1 MFPVIGSGVLFS
13 FYLLFKFFSKDYI
26 NYLLTAYF
34 ALFGTVS
41 LGGLLGTLLHSL
53 LPVGLAM
60 KAARSLSLLRISD
73 KKVDF
78 AVEITWP
85 KVLAFILAAGFTAHY
100 SLTKNWISSNLL
112 GLSFAFTAIKVL
124 HLDSFKTGMILLS
137 GLFLY
142 DIFWVFGTDVMVSV
156 ARSFDVP
163 VKLLFPRNIIL
174 NPTSEFTM
182 LGLGDIV
189 IPGSMVALCLRFDR
203 HLTPEKLHSHYSKYY
218 FKACYAAY
226 ILGLLTTM
234 TVMHVFKA
242 AQPALLYLS
251 PACILAP
258 LLVAAA
264 RRQLSALFTFSTE
277 EKKEIVVK
285 ED

>member
-1 MFPVIGSGVLFS
+1 
-13 FYLLFKFFSKDYI
+13 
-26 NYLLTAYF
+26 
-34 ALFGTVS
+34 
-41 LGGLLGTLLHSL
+41 
-53 LPVGLAM
+53 
-60 KAARSLSLLRISD
+60 
-73 KKVDF
+73 
-78 AVEITWP
+78 
-85 KVLAFILAAGFTAHY
+85 
-100 SLTKNWISSNLL
+100 
-112 GLSFAFTAIKVL
+112 
-124 HLDSFKTGMILLS
+124 MILLA

-174 NPTSEFTM
+174 NPNSEFTM

-189 IPGSMVALCLRFDR
+189 IPGAMVALSLRFDR
-203 HLTPEKLHSHYSKYY
+203 HLTPENQSKYSKYY
-218 FKACYAAY
+218 FKACYVAY

-234 TVMHVFKA
+234 TVMHIFKA

-258 LLVAAA
+258 LLVATG
-264 RRQLSALFTFSTE
+264 RRQLGALFAFSTE
-277 EKKEIVVK
+277 EKKQIDAK